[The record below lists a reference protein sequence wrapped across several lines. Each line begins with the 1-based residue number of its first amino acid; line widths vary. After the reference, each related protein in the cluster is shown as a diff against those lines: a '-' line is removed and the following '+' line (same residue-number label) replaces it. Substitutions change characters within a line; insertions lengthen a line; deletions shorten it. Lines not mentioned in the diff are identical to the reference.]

1 MAGPIA
7 IIDCNN
13 FYASCERLFNPKLN
27 GKPVVVLSNND
38 GCAIARSNEAKALGV
53 KMGDAYHL
61 NRQQWAHWGVRVFS
75 SNYTLYGD
83 VSARVMRVL
92 SNFTPDLEIY
102 SIDEA
107 FLGLSGFADP
117 EGHARTLRETVG
129 RKTGIP
135 VCVGIAPTKTL
146 AKVANRTAKKDT
158 QSGGVCQ
165 LDTEAKQT
173 AALEK
178 LALDDLW
185 GVGYRLPRRLAEIGI
200 TTPLQLRDADP
211 TMIRQRFNV
220 VLQRTVMELQ
230 GRPCIDLEQ
239 DSPDSKTICTSR
251 SFGRYGETF
260 DELAEALTAYVS
272 RAAEK
277 MRRQGLATPAIIVLL
292 NTNKHKPDQ
301 PQYYATRHVKLTIA
315 TADTGRLIR
324 AALFGLREIYRPGFR
339 YKKTGVLFLDLAPAA
354 SVQGSLFIQ
363 PDPPQRVRL
372 MEMVDGLNRRFGR
385 DRVRFACSGMDRGWK
400 LKAEFL
406 SKRYTTRWGQL
417 LTV

>member
-1 MAGPIA
+1 
-7 IIDCNN
+7 
-13 FYASCERLFNPKLN
+13 
-27 GKPVVVLSNND
+27 
-38 GCAIARSNEAKALGV
+38 
-53 KMGDAYHL
+53 MGDAYHL
-61 NRQQWAHWGVRVFS
+61 RQQEFARWGVKIFS

-83 VSARVMRVL
+83 ISARVMRVL
-92 SNFTPDLEIY
+92 SDFTPDLEIY

-146 AKVANRTAKKDT
+146 AKVANRTAKKDPA
-158 QSGGVCQ
+158 SGGVCF

-173 AALEK
+173 AALAK

-230 GRPCIDLEQ
+230 GTPCIDLEQ
-239 DSPDSKTICTSR
+239 GSPDSKTICTSR
-251 SFGRYGETF
+251 SFGRSVETF
-260 DELAEALTAYVS
+260 EELAEALTAYVS

-277 MRRQGLATPAIIVLL
+277 MRRQGLATPAVIVML
-292 NTNKHKPDQ
+292 NTNRHKPEQ
-301 PQYYATRHVKLTIA
+301 AQYYATKHVKLTIA

-324 AALFGLREIYRPGFR
+324 AALWGLRCIYRPGFR
-339 YKKTGVLFLDLAPAA
+339 YKKTGILFLDLAPAA
-354 SVQGSLFIQ
+354 SVQGSLFLR
-363 PDPPQRVRL
+363 PDTPERVRL
-372 MEMVDGLNRRFGR
+372 MGMVDDLNRRFGR
-385 DRVRFACSGMDRGWK
+385 DRIRFACSGMDRAWK

-406 SKRYTTRWGQL
+406 SQRFTTQWTEL
-417 LTV
+417 LKV

>member
-1 MAGPIA
+1 
-7 IIDCNN
+7 
-13 FYASCERLFNPKLN
+13 
-27 GKPVVVLSNND
+27 
-38 GCAIARSNEAKALGV
+38 
-53 KMGDAYHL
+53 MGDAYHL
-61 NRQQWAHWGVRVFS
+61 NRQQWARRGVRVFS

-92 SNFTPDLEIY
+92 SDFTPDLEIY

-117 EGHARTLRETVG
+117 ERHARTLRETVG
-129 RKTGIP
+129 RKIGIP

-146 AKVANRTAKKDT
+146 AKVANCTAKTDP

-165 LDTEAKQT
+165 IDTEAKQT

-185 GVGYRLPRRLAEIGI
+185 GVGYRMPRRLAEIGI
-200 TTPLQLRDADP
+200 TSPLQLRVADP

-230 GRPCIDLEQ
+230 GTPCIDLEQ
-239 DSPDSKTICTSR
+239 DSPDSKTICMSR
-251 SFGRYGETF
+251 SLGRYVETF

-272 RAAEK
+272 RGAEK

-301 PQYYATRHVKLTIA
+301 PQY
-315 TADTGRLIR
+315 
-324 AALFGLREIYRPGFR
+324 
-339 YKKTGVLFLDLAPAA
+339 
-354 SVQGSLFIQ
+354 
-363 PDPPQRVRL
+363 
-372 MEMVDGLNRRFGR
+372 
-385 DRVRFACSGMDRGWK
+385 
-400 LKAEFL
+400 
-406 SKRYTTRWGQL
+406 
-417 LTV
+417 